1 MGSVSS
7 SPVSFD
13 SSSIGIDSF
22 GIGWIAADSSS
33 HQLATKTASAV
44 GEVSYCYAST
54 GNSAGLSSIWFLI
67 VLNSSGNLPS
77 QEEYVILI
85 SNIGQ
90 FVFLS
95 IKQVY
100 LI

>member
-77 QEEYVILI
+77 QEE
-85 SNIGQ
+85 
-90 FVFLS
+90 
-95 IKQVY
+95 
-100 LI
+100 